1 MGQSTFCL
9 TLGEFLMKK
18 TLIAL
23 AAIAAVGA
31 ASAQVTISGGV
42 RAAVQ
47 NSGVAN
53 TETIL
58 SGNDVAVNNLT
69 FAATEDIGGG
79 MKITGAYTMRNNLMT
94 GETSSGQTAATVL
107 AGNANWR
114 NTSIEL
120 SGNFGAVKAG
130 RFGLSGLFAYDPFG
144 ATGTIAT
151 YASGAYAGGRYNNM
165 LQYTSPSMSG
175 INAVVGVSIDGSATM
190 DDARWVYVNYNQ
202 GALSARVYSE
212 TSSATPAT
220 QTISSGAGASYNLG
234 VATAMVGY
242 STARLV
248 TASAATA
255 EYYTVGATV
264 PFGSA
269 TAKIAYHRNTV
280 ASADTIAVGVDYAL
294 SKTSGLFADIAKL
307 SANANPTWQIGIQK
321 AF

>member
-1 MGQSTFCL
+1 
-9 TLGEFLMKK
+9 MKK

-23 AAIAAVGA
+23 AAVAAVSA
-31 ASAQVTISGGV
+31 ASAQVTLSGGV
-42 RAAVQ
+42 RAAMQ
-47 NSGVAN
+47 NSGVAGA
-53 TETIL
+53 ETIL

-79 MKITGAYTMRNNLMT
+79 MKITGSYTMRSNLMT
-94 GETSSGQTAATVL
+94 GENSSGQDAATVA

-151 YASGAYAGGRYNNM
+151 YASGVAGGRFNNM

-175 INAVVGVSIDGSATM
+175 INAVVGVSIDGSATK

-234 VATAMVGY
+234 VATAMVGF

>member
-1 MGQSTFCL
+1 
-9 TLGEFLMKK
+9 MKK

-23 AAIAAVGA
+23 AAVAAVGS

-42 RAAVQ
+42 RAALQ
-47 NSGVAN
+47 NSGVAGA
-53 TETIL
+53 ETIL
-58 SGNDVAVNNLT
+58 SGNDVSVNNLT
-69 FAATEDIGGG
+69 FSATEDIGGG
-79 MKITGAYTMRNNLMT
+79 MKISGSYTMRNDLMT
-94 GETSSGQTAATVL
+94 GETSSAQNATTVA

-144 ATGTIAT
+144 ATGSSAT
-151 YASGAYAGGRYNNM
+151 YASGTAGGRFNNM
-165 LQYTSPSMSG
+165 LQYTTPSMSG
-175 INAVVGVSIDGSATM
+175 INAVVGVTIDGVATM

-202 GALSARVYSE
+202 GALSARIYSE

-242 STARLV
+242 STNRLV
-248 TASAATA
+248 TASAAAA

-307 SANANPTWQIGIQK
+307 SAKANPTWQVGIQK

>member
-1 MGQSTFCL
+1 
-9 TLGEFLMKK
+9 MKK

-23 AAIAAVGA
+23 AAVAAVGA
-31 ASAQVTISGGV
+31 ASAQVTLSGGV
-42 RAAVQ
+42 RAALQ

-53 TETIL
+53 AETIL
-58 SGNDVAVNNLT
+58 SGNDTSVNNIT
-69 FAATEDIGGG
+69 FTATEDIGGG
-79 MKITGAYTMRNNLMT
+79 MKITGQYVARTNLMT
-94 GETSSGQTAATVL
+94 GEISSAQDAATSAL
-107 AGNANWR
+107 GSAHYR
-114 NTSIEL
+114 NTTIEL

-144 ATGTIAT
+144 ATGSIAT
-151 YASGAYAGGRYNNM
+151 YASGTAGGRFNNM
-165 LQYTSPSMSG
+165 LQYTTPSMSG
-175 INAVVGVSIDGSATM
+175 INAVVGVTIDGVATM

-202 GALSARVYSE
+202 GALSARIYSE

-234 VATAMVGY
+234 VATAMAGY
-242 STARLV
+242 STNRLV
-248 TASAATA
+248 TASAAAA

-280 ASADTIAVGVDYAL
+280 ASADTIALGVDYAL

-307 SANANPTWQIGIQK
+307 SANANPTWQVGIQK